1 MPFRDP
7 SATPFVARPHLVSRA
22 RALMPTFLRAHPC
35 PFSGSRLAFLA
46 RSRLHAALP
55 FPCARPSS
63 RVRAPSCVRAFSR
76 PPRHAL
82 IAPSHAHVPSCPLRA
97 SRPVS
102 RPHHALVA
110 SRRVCAPT
118 HPRTLVPVHL
128 RAVALSRPS
137 RPLRAVAPL
146 LFHLVLV
153 HVRPPPRPRALAP
166 SCPSRRHPIVAFP
179 PSAPLG
185 RHARRAVAAFVPLV
199 PLHISAGA
207 LAPSSCPYAPPSC
220 TSHSRRASRLRR
232 RASRL
237 RRRASCLRHRPYA
250 PPSCPYALPSCPYAP
265 PSRPSPLRVAP
276 THRRRASRP
285 APSSC
290 PYAPPSCASRLRRR
304 ASRICRAIA
313 PVVPLPPR
321 LAPTRR
327 LRSCCAIACL
337 GRFSCALVSPLRVSI
352 LRLMQL
358 SRRCASRLV
367 PRRLA
372 LSHACILVYM

>member
-1 MPFRDP
+1 
-7 SATPFVARPHLVSRA
+7 
-22 RALMPTFLRAHPC
+22 MPTFLPAHPC

-63 RVRAPSCVRAFSR
+63 RVRAPSCVWAFSR

-82 IAPSHAHVPSCPLRA
+82 VAPSHARAPSCPLRA

-110 SRRVCAPT
+110 SRRVCAPA
-118 HPRTLVPVHL
+118 HPRALVPVHL

-185 RHARRAVAAFVPLV
+185 HQARRAVAAFVPLA

-207 LAPSSCPYAPPSC
+207 LAPSSRPYAPPSC
-220 TSHSRRASRLRR
+220 ASHSRRASRLRR

-237 RRRASCLRHRPYA
+237 RRRASRLCHRPYA
-250 PPSCPYALPSCPYAP
+250 PPSRPYAP
-265 PSRPSPLRVAP
+265 PSRPSPLRVTP
-276 THRRRASRP
+276 TRRRRASRP

-304 ASRICRAIA
+304 ASRIRRAIA

-327 LRSCCAIACL
+327 LRSRCAVACL
-337 GRFSCALVSPLRVSI
+337 GRFSRALVSPLRVSI
-352 LRLMQL
+352 LRLTQL
-358 SRRCASRLV
+358 SHRCASRLV